1 MEKIAIVG
9 VAQTKHEKAK
19 PTECFADLVYEVTTK
34 ALEDAGLTV
43 GDIDNVITVSND
55 FWDGRTIS
63 SMAIQDACGSYGKNI
78 STVEGDGT
86 YGAIYG
92 ALRVLSGSYKNTLVV
107 SHCKGSMSDN
117 AIITNGAFDPIYTR
131 TLGLDSISSSALQ
144 ARRFMDKYGITEE
157 QCALISVK
165 NHKNAFKNPYAQLPL
180 NITVEDVMNSR
191 KLADPI
197 KLLDASPISDGA
209 AAIIISNQI
218 ETKNSPKPPVWIK
231 GMAHCADA
239 YFLGDRDLAEAD
251 ALVDAANRAYQM
263 AGITDPTK
271 EIDVFE
277 LYDAFSYQELMWME
291 ALGLCGRGKS
301 GRLVETGIT
310 ALEGSMPI
318 NPSGGVISAHP
329 VMVAG
334 LVRIIEAV
342 LQVRGE
348 AGEHQISGVKT
359 ALAHGL
365 NGACGQG
372 HGIFIVGK

>member
-9 VAQTKHEKAK
+9 VAQTKFERAK
-19 PTECFADLVYEVTTK
+19 PTECFADLVYEVTVK
-34 ALEDAGLTV
+34 ALEDAGMTI

-92 ALRVLSGSYKNTLVV
+92 ALRVLSGSYRNTLVV
-107 SHCKGSMSDN
+107 SHVKGSMSDN
-117 AIITNGAFDPIYTR
+117 SVITNGAFDPIYTR
-131 TLGLDSISSSALQ
+131 SLGLDSISSAALQ
-144 ARRFMDKYGITEE
+144 ARRFMEKYGITEE
-157 QCALISVK
+157 QCALVSVK
-165 NHKNAFKNPYAQLPL
+165 NHRNAFKNPFAQLPL
-180 NITVEDVMNSR
+180 DITVEDVMKSR
-191 KLADPI
+191 MLADPI
-197 KLLDASPISDGA
+197 KLLDSSPISDGA
-209 AAIIISNQI
+209 AAIIISDQVGA
-218 ETKNSPKPPVWIK
+218 KLCPKPPVWIK

-251 ALVDAANRAYQM
+251 ALVNAASRAYEM
-263 AGITDPTK
+263 AGIIDPAR

-277 LYDAFSYQELMWME
+277 LYEAFSYQELMWME
-291 ALGLCGRGKS
+291 ALGLCGRGRS
-301 GRLVETGIT
+301 GRVVESGKTK
-310 ALEGSMPI
+310 LDGSMPI
-318 NPSGGVISAHP
+318 NPSGGVMSAHP

-348 AGEHQISGVKT
+348 AGEHQVPGVKT

-365 NGACGQG
+365 NGVCGQG